1 MSLCS
6 QDWCGNHENPPAS
19 AFWMMESQEW
29 ATTPSCCSIF
39 TLSMLTFWL
48 LAPTEVFFQNLCYV
62 TWCGYGSLWSWPVFS
77 CVGGSFH
84 RLLYCTGHVWRQ
96 IGTSS
101 LMLLGYNS
109 ILCRIKKK
117 TKSHKF
123 KKVSWSRL
131 LDLVAPF
138 WVSLLILM
146 FSLSCLRDLRANSS
160 LEPSC
165 EASRAQLQTIYEY
178 RSVFYMDNVLISILV
193 TYSWDGQKKTYSS
206 NTSDLSNIF

>member
-19 AFWMMESQEW
+19 TSWMMESQEW

-48 LAPTEVFFQNLCYV
+48 LAPTEVFFQSLCYV
-62 TWCGYGSLWSWPVFS
+62 TWCGYGSLWSWFVFS
-77 CVGGSFH
+77 CVGRSFH

-131 LDLVAPF
+131 LDLAAP
-138 WVSLLILM
+138 LLGKSAYSDV
-146 FSLSCLRDLRANSS
+146 FSLMLKGPEGKQQPGTFLWGQQSS
-160 LEPSC
+160 ITNHLWVQEC
-165 EASRAQLQTIYEY
+165 
-178 RSVFYMDNVLISILV
+178 VL
-193 TYSWDGQKKTYSS
+193 YG
-206 NTSDLSNIF
+206 